1 MKQEIR
7 VPEVSDGVVKGTVIG
22 LSVSVGDHVETDQT
36 LLELETD
43 KAVVALP
50 SPLTGTITK
59 ILVDT
64 GDEVEVGQVV
74 MEGEPEGA
82 AADTAKPDAPAKAA
96 DRATADQADEDQA
109 NEDQAADDKAAQD
122 ETDAKQTAG
131 TAVPSADK
139 ADKADQTDQADQ
151 ADQAADN
158 ADKADKADKASE
170 APAATRELPP
180 PRTESTPPQSVP
192 PASPLV
198 RRFARELGVD
208 IHAVKGSGPS
218 GRISEDDVR
227 GFVKRALA
235 GHKAGVAVGGMAARP
250 LPDFTKWG
258 EVERQPLSQVRKIIA
273 DNMAYAWATAP
284 RVTQDDK
291 ADVTGIEAFRQ
302 EYNRK
307 APDAGK
313 LTMTAILLKI
323 TAAALRTFPELNSSL
338 DLAAGELIV
347 KRYVHIG
354 VAVDTEAGLLVP
366 VIRDADRKGLATLAR
381 ELNETAQKTRDR
393 RLAPADLEGGTF
405 TISNLGGIGGTHF
418 TPIVYAPQVAILGV
432 SRAEMEPVWDGRE
445 FQPRLRLPLSLSYD
459 HRAIDGADGARFL
472 RWICAALEQ
481 PLLLTMEDVT

>member
-1 MKQEIR
+1 MKHEIR
-7 VPEVSDGVVKGTVIG
+7 VPEVSDGVTKGQVIG
-22 LSVSVGDHVETDQT
+22 LSVAVGDRVEADQT

-50 SPLTGTITK
+50 SPFTGKITA
-59 ILVDT
+59 ILVDV
-64 GDEVEVGQVV
+64 GDEVAIGQVV
-74 MEGEPEGA
+74 MAGEPEGEGGGE
-82 AADTAKPDAPAKAA
+82 
-96 DRATADQADEDQA
+96 ATAE
-109 NEDQAADDKAAQD
+109 
-122 ETDAKQTAG
+122 
-131 TAVPSADK
+131 AVSPPEKSADK
-139 ADKADQTDQADQ
+139 KPRPAPGAKDEAKTAAKDETQAEAKDKPQPGAKT
-151 ADQAADN
+151 
-158 ADKADKADKASE
+158 E
-170 APAATRELPP
+170 PPAARQPAAALPP
-180 PRTESTPPQSVP
+180 PRDEATEPGAVP

-208 IHAVKGSGPS
+208 IHAVVGSGPG

-227 GFVKRALA
+227 AFVKRALA
-235 GHKAGVAVGGMAARP
+235 AGPAAAGGGAAPRP

-258 EVERQPLSQVRKIIA
+258 EVAREPLSQVRKIIA

-291 ADVTGIEAFRQ
+291 ADITAIESFRQ

-307 APDAGK
+307 APDDAK
-313 LTMTAILLKI
+313 LTMTAILLKVV
-323 TAAALRTFPELNSSL
+323 AAALRAFPAVNSSL
-338 DLAAGELIV
+338 DLAAGELV
-347 KRYVHIG
+347 LKRYVHIG
-354 VAVDTEAGLLVP
+354 VAVDTPAGLLVP

-381 ELNETAQKTRDR
+381 ELNTTAARTRER

-432 SRAEMEPVWDGRE
+432 SRSEMEPVWDGRE

-481 PLLLTMEDVT
+481 PLLLMMEDQ